1 MRRSALAFAAAA
13 LVLAASAPAWAAPAQ
28 RNTLI
33 YKVDSATARVTGRK
47 LTITAQGA
55 VRTGGWENPQ
65 LRVKPQRIPETD
77 TLVVEFV
84 ATPPPQDA
92 AVIQALLPVSATVT
106 VGLPRYATTK
116 VKVVAETNDVTA
128 DIIIKR

>member
-13 LVLAASAPAWAAPAQ
+13 LVLTASTPALAGTAQ

-33 YKVDSATARVTGRK
+33 YKVDSATAQVTGRK

-55 VRTGGWENPQ
+55 VSTGGWENPQ
-65 LRVKPQRIPETD
+65 LRVKPQRTPEAD

-116 VKVVAETNDVTA
+116 VKVVAETNNVTA
-128 DIIIKR
+128 DIAVTH

>member
-13 LVLAASAPAWAAPAQ
+13 LVLAASVPASAAGTT

-47 LTITAQGA
+47 LTISAQGA
-55 VRTGGWENPQ
+55 VSTGGWENPQ
-65 LRVKPQRIPETD
+65 LRVKPQRVPETN

-84 ATPPPQDA
+84 ATPPTRDA
-92 AVIQALLPVSATVT
+92 VVIQALLPVSATVT

-116 VKVVAETNDVTA
+116 VRVVAQTNGITTEIVVN
-128 DIIIKR
+128 R